1 MGDTGMMHNNSFG
14 YSNSDDDID
23 MPDLESWSARSWRN
37 HDGTV
42 AHCDQCQALSSKY
55 SKLYSEHYRMLRH
68 VDLASGSTA
77 EFNKLHNDYLS
88 ARQDARA
95 AKEQTAYLVWQ
106 ILKLREVIQQA
117 IKYVPAVD
125 KCWHDTAIR
134 LLGDI
139 EKYKEGSLK

>member
-1 MGDTGMMHNNSFG
+1 MMHNNTFG

-23 MPDLESWSARSWRN
+23 DLPNLEPGSVRSWRN

-42 AHCDQCQALSSKY
+42 AHCDQCQTWSSKY

-68 VDLASGSTA
+68 VDMATGNSA
-77 EFNKLHNDYLS
+77 EYAKLHNEKYMAVQS
-88 ARQDARA
+88 ARA
-95 AKEQTAYLVWQ
+95 AKEQAAFLVWQ
-106 ILKLREVIQQA
+106 MLKLREVIQQA

-125 KCWHDTAIR
+125 KCWHNNAIH

-139 EKYKEGSLK
+139 EKYKEGSWR

>member
-1 MGDTGMMHNNSFG
+1 MFG
-14 YSNSDDDID
+14 YDDNANDGGELIGWGSGEVLRRKEEDDDD
-23 MPDLESWSARSWRN
+23 DDDAR
-37 HDGTV
+37 
-42 AHCDQCQALSSKY
+42 CDNCQAWSSKY
-55 SKLYSEHYRMLRH
+55 NKLHSEHYRMLRH

-77 EFNKLHNDYLS
+77 EFNKLHNDYLI

-95 AKEQTAYLVWQ
+95 AKEQAAYLVWQ
-106 ILKLREVIQQA
+106 MLKLREVVQQA

-125 KCWHDTAIR
+125 KCWHNTAIR